1 MNIIWIHNFL
11 PYCMWQKNN
20 LFGMS
25 RLFLHPKMLKYKISF
40 FVAVFHC
47 GWDGYLCLSLIFI
60 VWFKYNSAVVT
71 EFGKYFGT
79 SLDVNPVHDW
89 KNSFSIASI
98 HVDGTGLN
106 AAACRY
112 CIRSGSNEVWCT
124 LLIYYYCGGVG
135 VTLVWELSGIY
146 HKSFLLSLGTWMTI
160 LTLHIIITSCNFNTA
175 LHPAS
180 HILPMETSEIY
191 VRPVMIWP

>member
-1 MNIIWIHNFL
+1 MNIRWIHNFL
-11 PYCMWQKNN
+11 PYCMRQKNN

-89 KNSFSIASI
+89 KKSFSIDSI

-112 CIRSGSNEVWCT
+112 CIRSGSNEV
-124 LLIYYYCGGVG
+124 Y
-135 VTLVWELSGIY
+135 
-146 HKSFLLSLGTWMTI
+146 
-160 LTLHIIITSCNFNTA
+160 IITVVV
-175 LHPAS
+175 LVS
-180 HILPMETSEIY
+180 HWYGNWVGFTINHLFCLL
-191 VRPVMIWP
+191 VRGWLFWPCI